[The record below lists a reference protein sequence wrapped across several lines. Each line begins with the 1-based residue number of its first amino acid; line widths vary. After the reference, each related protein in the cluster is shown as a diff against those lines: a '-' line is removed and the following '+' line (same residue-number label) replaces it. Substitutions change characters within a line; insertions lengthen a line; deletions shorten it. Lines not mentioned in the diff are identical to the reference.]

1 MQEIEEI
8 GLASCDDLQIDML
21 KGNYPIVFRQ
31 LASSWPVV
39 KLSRDD
45 EKAKYMLSKSV
56 GPVVPTW
63 VADKKEKGRFFYNQ
77 DMTGFNFERQQL
89 PFNDVLAWLINN
101 ADDQDIA
108 SVYLGSAS
116 VDLLMPGY
124 RIENDIPILKGAPLI
139 SLWMGNRSRV
149 AAHFDATENLACVLA
164 GKRTFTLFPP
174 DQWENLYVGPI
185 EFNPAGQPISLV
197 DFKQPDHER
206 FPRFKQALEN
216 GYQATLLP
224 GDAIYIPSM
233 WWHQVEALSSFN
245 LLQNYWWREAPQEAA
260 NPSDALVHAML
271 AIKDLPLAQR
281 IAWRDIFNTMVFE
294 PSNTDYIPENAKGFL
309 KKLDAS
315 QAKKMRQLLLQGLH
329 IK

>member
-1 MQEIEEI
+1 
-8 GLASCDDLQIDML
+8 
-21 KGNYPIVFRQ
+21 
-31 LASSWPVV
+31 
-39 KLSRDD
+39 
-45 EKAKYMLSKSV
+45 MLSKSA

-63 VADKKEKGRFFYNQ
+63 VADNKEKGRFFYNQ

-108 SVYLGSAS
+108 TVYLGSTS

-124 RIENDIPILKGAPLI
+124 RKENDIPMLKGAPLI

-149 AAHFDATENLACVLA
+149 AAHFDATDNLACVLA

-185 EFNPAGQPISLV
+185 EFNSAGQPISLV

-281 IAWRDIFNTMVFE
+281 VAWRDIFNTMVFE
-294 PSNTDYIPENAKGFL
+294 PSNTDHIPENAKGFL

-315 QAKKMRQLLLQGLH
+315 QAEKMRKLLLQGLH